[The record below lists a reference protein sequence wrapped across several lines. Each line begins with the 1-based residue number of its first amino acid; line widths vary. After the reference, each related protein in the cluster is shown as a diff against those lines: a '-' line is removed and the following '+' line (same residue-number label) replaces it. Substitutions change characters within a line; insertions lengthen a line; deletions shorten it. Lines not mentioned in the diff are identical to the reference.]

1 MQKSF
6 FVSFVIVTLMV
17 TTIKL
22 FHFSALL
29 PHLSFFFF
37 SPLNGNVHVHQE
49 NVFEEEIMN
58 KEYSMQCAS
67 FVCCLKACM

>member
-29 PHLSFFFF
+29 PHLSFF
-37 SPLNGNVHVHQE
+37 PWNGNVHVHQE

-58 KEYSMQCAS
+58 KEYSMQYVPHL
-67 FVCCLKACM
+67 FVA

>member
-1 MQKSF
+1 MQKSA

-29 PHLSFFFF
+29 PHLSFFF
-37 SPLNGNVHVHQE
+37 PLNGNVHVHQE

-58 KEYSMQCAS
+58 KEYSMQYVPHL
-67 FVCCLKACM
+67 FVA